1 MLTKGGFIMCALNL
15 LGSFFSN
22 GAKTLHDAALGQY
35 THESTGIS
43 EIRAELFDQEISDGE
58 RVRGDWRMLG
68 RLSSAPLDG
77 ADLSAMGMT
86 GRKRDARR

>member
-1 MLTKGGFIMCALNL
+1 MCALNL

-35 THESTGIS
+35 TRESTGIS

-68 RLSSAPLDG
+68 R
-77 ADLSAMGMT
+77 
-86 GRKRDARR
+86 DARVTVDKYNLAHE